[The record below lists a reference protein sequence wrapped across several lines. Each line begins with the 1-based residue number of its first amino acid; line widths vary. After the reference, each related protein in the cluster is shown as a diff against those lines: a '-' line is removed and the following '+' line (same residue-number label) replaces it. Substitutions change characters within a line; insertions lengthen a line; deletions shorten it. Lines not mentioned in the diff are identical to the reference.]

1 MRIFANSNFKKLDNN
16 YLFAQIAERVGEYTK
31 NHANADII
39 SLGVG
44 DVTLPLADCVIE
56 AMQLAVAEMGKDG
69 SFRGYSPAFGYDFL
83 RKSVADYYKNRGIAT
98 DACEIYIS
106 DGAKSDIADLGDI
119 LGANEVLLPSPVYP
133 VYLDS
138 ALISG
143 RRVRFLRGDES
154 NSFLPTPE
162 NSPARAFERA
172 SEPTRRFSGNSTRIS
187 APARVQNPKNLPLK
201 PFVIY
206 LCSPNNPT
214 GAVYTRE
221 MLRKWVDFALAGG
234 SLIIFDCAYEAYI
247 RDAELPRSIFE
258 IDGARDCAIEI
269 GSFSKMAGFTGVR
282 CGWTVIPHT
291 LKAHDGTALHKLWER
306 RQETRRNGVSYVSQ
320 RAAEAAL
327 SPDGLKQN
335 REKIDYYMENARAIA
350 SFLRVHGVNF
360 RGGDNAPYIWLKCPD
375 GMTSWEF
382 FDFLL
387 SRAEVV
393 GTPGVGFGEGISR
406 RGLYGGNSAQG
417 IRLGGANAY
426 SAPAGEGYFRL
437 TAFAARENT
446 ARAIER
452 LNRVF

>member
-31 NHANADII
+31 NHVNADII

-83 RKSVADYYKNRGIAT
+83 RKSVADYYNNRGIAT

-154 NSFLPTPE
+154 NSFLPLPEFNASREKTPAQAE
-162 NSPARAFERA
+162 S
-172 SEPTRRFSGNSTRIS
+172 S
-187 APARVQNPKNLPLK
+187 APSHTQTYKNLPLK
-201 PFVIY
+201 PFVIH

-221 MLRKWVDFALAGG
+221 MLQNWVDFALASG

-258 IDGARDCAIEI
+258 IDGGRNCAIEI

-291 LKAHDGTALHKLWER
+291 LKAHDGTALHHLWER
-306 RQETRRNGVSYVSQ
+306 RQETRRNGVSYISQ

-327 SPDGLKQN
+327 SPCGLKQN
-335 REKIDYYMENARAIA
+335 REKIDYYMANARAIA
-350 SFLRVHGVNF
+350 SFLRAHGVNF
-360 RGGDNAPYIWLKCPD
+360 WGGNNAPYVWLKCPD

-393 GTPGVGFGEGISR
+393 GTPGIGFGEGFSTHISH
-406 RGLYGGNSAQG
+406 RGILTRNFRSENSSQSSHFE
-417 IRLGGANAY
+417 RPNFNL
-426 SAPAGEGYFRL
+426 APAGEGYFRL
-437 TAFAARENT
+437 TAFATRENT

-452 LNRVF
+452 LKRVL